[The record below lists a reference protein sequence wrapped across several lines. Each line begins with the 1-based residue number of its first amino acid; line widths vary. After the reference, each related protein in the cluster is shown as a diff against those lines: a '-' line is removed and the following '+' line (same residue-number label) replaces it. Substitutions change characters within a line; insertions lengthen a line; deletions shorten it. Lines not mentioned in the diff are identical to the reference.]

1 MSCARTSCDLPPTQ
15 ATGPRGAEPAAGLTA
30 PPNRIR
36 PSIAE
41 QGGAG
46 GPVASSS
53 LSVCYVHRG
62 NMFVSM
68 THTLG
73 PRQSLLL
80 TRAVGPCDVADGGG
94 GGGEGKLTAWKGG
107 LLASAETGSTRRHA
121 TGLSVTSSTVSR
133 CGRAGPRIEV
143 RGRARL
149 WPGHPLLWAS
159 NRLTGKKMD
168 QDRKRKQSRTGRQP
182 ASFPPVP
189 AYFGASGRKK
199 KKKVCCV
206 GKGGGGAREPRAAP
220 TWVTCTVVP
229 TPSGSS

>member
-1 MSCARTSCDLPPTQ
+1 MSQ
-15 ATGPRGAEPAAGLTA
+15 
-30 PPNRIR
+30 
-36 PSIAE
+36 
-41 QGGAG
+41 
-46 GPVASSS
+46 
-53 LSVCYVHRG
+53 
-62 NMFVSM
+62 M
-68 THTLG
+68 
-73 PRQSLLL
+73 
-80 TRAVGPCDVADGGG
+80 AVG

-143 RGRARL
+143 RGQARL

-199 KKKVCCV
+199 KKKSVACGGV
-206 GKGGGGAREPRAAP
+206 GEGRVSPERLPHGSRAPLSRRPPAHP
-220 TWVTCTVVP
+220 NAV
-229 TPSGSS
+229 